1 MTVESVPG
9 NTLIR
14 LVTPLGNASLAAQGN
29 PLPRMVS
36 GASRDAVAAAAAAV
50 GVIRVLVAD
59 DHAVVRAGLRQMLA
73 EDNAVGEIG
82 EAATGQQTLDRLRE
96 GQWELLILDI
106 GMPDRSG
113 LDILRHVRSGYPDT
127 RVLILSGFPE
137 RQYAI
142 NMLRAGAHG
151 FLGKESAPDD
161 LIKAVHVILAGRRYL
176 SPSMSELLI
185 SEIDNGGS
193 DRPIHQ
199 QLSKREFQIFC
210 KLASGGS
217 VSEIARELCLSV
229 KTVSTYR
236 SRVLEKMHFKTNADI
251 TSYAL
256 RNGLIQ

>member
-1 MTVESVPG
+1 MNAKV
-9 NTLIR
+9 LI
-14 LVTPLGNASLAAQGN
+14 
-29 PLPRMVS
+29 
-36 GASRDAVAAAAAAV
+36 
-50 GVIRVLVAD
+50 AD

-73 EDNAVGEIG
+73 EDAMVGEIG

-96 GQWELLILDI
+96 RPWELLILDI

-113 LDILRHVRSGYPDT
+113 LDILQHVRSGYPDT
-127 RVLILSGFPE
+127 RVLILSGYPE

-161 LIKAVHVILAGRRYL
+161 LLKAVRVVLAGRRYL
-176 SPSMSELLI
+176 SPTMSELLI
-185 SEIDNGGS
+185 SEIDSGGV
-193 DRPIHQ
+193 DQPLHQ

-210 KLASGGS
+210 KLASGSS
-217 VSEIARELCLSV
+217 VSGIAKELCLSV

-251 TSYAL
+251 TAYAL
-256 RNGLIQ
+256 RNSLIQ

>member
-1 MTVESVPG
+1 
-9 NTLIR
+9 
-14 LVTPLGNASLAAQGN
+14 VTA
-29 PLPRMVS
+29 
-36 GASRDAVAAAAAAV
+36 
-50 GVIRVLVAD
+50 RVLIAD
-59 DHAVVRAGLRQMLA
+59 DHAVVRAGLRQLLSD
-73 EDNAVGEIG
+73 DNQIGEIG
-82 EAATGQQTLDRLRE
+82 EAGTGQQTLERLRE
-96 GQWELLILDI
+96 KPWELLILDI

-113 LDILRHVRSGYPDT
+113 MDILRHVRSGYPDT

-176 SPSMSELLI
+176 SPTMSELLL
-185 SEIDNGGS
+185 SEIDNGN

-210 KLASGGS
+210 KLASGSS
-217 VSEIARELCLSV
+217 VSDIAKELCLSV